1 MTMQTGAAAGAA
13 NKSAPAL
20 DGLAALVVKE
30 GVALGGLNEDT
41 RQQVLGLVWAG
52 LPAEPTA
59 EPAVNVALKQQLAG
73 AARCLATDHVE
84 LRRWLCDA
92 GWLRR
97 DGWGRV
103 YSRARRDELPAAR
116 EVLAAALAQA
126 FGDAGPAAW
135 VEQLCAERRAA
146 RQARRQAHEATR
158 NPATAGAAP

>member
-1 MTMQTGAAAGAA
+1 MHTDAT
-13 NKSAPAL
+13 NKPAPAL
-20 DGLAALVVKE
+20 DGLAALVVKQ
-30 GVALGGLNEDT
+30 GVALGGLSEDT
-41 RQQVLGLVWAG
+41 RQQALGLVWAG
-52 LPAEPTA
+52 LPAEPMG
-59 EPAVNVALKQQLAG
+59 EPAVNGALKQQLAG

-116 EVLAAALAQA
+116 EALASALVQA

-146 RQARRQAHEATR
+146 RLARRQVHEATR
-158 NPATAGAAP
+158 HTATAGAAP